1 MTNSLLQQKN
11 TSRKKKQQQFISKG
25 QLTIKRIYGKYQK
38 RYQQYQQQQQ
48 EHFSREGEYFQR
60 SQKRYKKVVYKEEID
75 SEPEQEESQYATE
88 NKIVEQE
95 KQEEQK

>member
-1 MTNSLLQQKN
+1 MVNEN
-11 TSRKKKQQQFISKG
+11 KQLKEYIANIRQ
-25 QLTIKRIYGKYQK
+25 
-38 RYQQYQQQQQ
+38 RYQLYQQQQQ
-48 EHFSREGEYFQR
+48 QEQFSREREYFQR